1 MSASLLRPLL
11 RAPPAARAVQ
21 ARFFAARSAR
31 ALAPAAQSAAARKTQ
46 AAAPGK
52 QLVKPEPA
60 SKMPSRVWNRPQ
72 AGAETVTDKAQTV
85 LLAAMPQ
92 MVPFYFVNEVATTF
106 GMLIVLI
113 YLYSKYWLPQTVRT
127 RLARLFVVK
136 L

>member
-11 RAPPAARAVQ
+11 RSPPLARAFQARSFASQSARMLAPATATPAARKALVSATPAKQ
-21 ARFFAARSAR
+21 A
-31 ALAPAAQSAAARKTQ
+31 
-46 AAAPGK
+46 
-52 QLVKPEPA
+52 KPEPA
-60 SKMPSRVWNRPQ
+60 ASQKMPSR
-72 AGAETVTDKAQTV
+72 TV

-106 GMLIVLI
+106 GMLVVLI